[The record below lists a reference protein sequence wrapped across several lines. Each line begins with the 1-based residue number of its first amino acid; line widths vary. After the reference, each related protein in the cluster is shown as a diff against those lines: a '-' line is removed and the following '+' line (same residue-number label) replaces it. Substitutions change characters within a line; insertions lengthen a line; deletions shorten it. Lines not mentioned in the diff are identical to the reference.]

1 MMSRRDR
8 PRRSRVECFRGN
20 AMQLRRRQLLHLA
33 AGAALTSAL
42 ASAFAPLACALD
54 YPTRPVRLIEGY
66 GAGGTPDLVSRLIG
80 QWLSDHLGQPFVVE
94 NRNGASG
101 NIATEAVAMAVPD
114 GYTLLTCASANPIN
128 AALYTRLNFNFIRD
142 IAPVAGLLRV
152 PLVLLVNPSFP
163 ASTFPEFMAYAKA
176 NPGKINLATPGTGTP
191 MHVAADLLKMMTG
204 IDIVEVPYK
213 GPAPAYADLL
223 AGQVQAFIITMPS
236 AMGFIKPGK
245 LRALATLSETRRD
258 VLPDVPAVAE
268 FVPGYEAAAWD
279 GIGAPAKTPKE
290 IVDLLN
296 KTINAGLAD
305 PQIKARL
312 VDLGGDPMPMTP
324 AEFGKF
330 IADETEKWAK
340 VIKFSG
346 AKAD

>member
-1 MMSRRDR
+1 
-8 PRRSRVECFRGN
+8 
-20 AMQLRRRQLLHLA
+20 MQLRRRQFFHLA
-33 AGAALTSAL
+33 AGAAVTP
-42 ASAFAPLACALD
+42 AFARLAGALD

-128 AALYTRLNFNFIRD
+128 AALYTKLNFNFIRD

-191 MHVAADLLKMMTG
+191 MHVGADLLKMMTG

-223 AGQVQAFIITMPS
+223 AGQVQAFIITLPS

-245 LRALATLSETRRD
+245 LRVLATLSMRRD

-268 FVPGYEAAAWD
+268 FVPGYEATAWD

>member
-1 MMSRRDR
+1 MR
-8 PRRSRVECFRGN
+8 
-20 AMQLRRRQLLHLA
+20 LRRRQLLHLA
-33 AGAALTSAL
+33 ASAAIAPAL
-42 ASAFAPLACALD
+42 APTFVRSACALD

-101 NIATEAVAMAVPD
+101 NIATEAVAMAAPD

-128 AALYTRLNFNFIRD
+128 AALYTKLNFNFIRD

-191 MHVAADLLKMMTG
+191 MHVGADLLKMMTG

-223 AGQVQAFIITMPS
+223 GGQVQAFIITLPS

-268 FVPGYEAAAWD
+268 FVPGYEATAWD

>member
-1 MMSRRDR
+1 
-8 PRRSRVECFRGN
+8 
-20 AMQLRRRQLLHLA
+20 MQLRRRRLLHLA
-33 AGAALTSAL
+33 AGAAMAPAL
-42 ASAFAPLACALD
+42 APAFAPLAFALD

-101 NIATEAVAMAVPD
+101 NIATEAVAMAAPD

-128 AALYTRLNFNFIRD
+128 AALYTKLNFNFTRD

-191 MHVAADLLKMMTG
+191 MHVGADLLKMITG

-223 AGQVQAFIITMPS
+223 AGQVQAFIITLPS

-268 FVPGYEAAAWD
+268 FVPGYEATAWD
-279 GIGAPAKTPKE
+279 GIGAPAKTPKD

>member
-1 MMSRRDR
+1 M
-8 PRRSRVECFRGN
+8 P
-20 AMQLRRRQLLHLA
+20 LRRREFFHFA
-33 AGAALTSAL
+33 AGAALAPAFVRSA
-42 ASAFAPLACALD
+42 SALD

-80 QWLSDHLGQPFVVE
+80 QWLSDRLGQPFIVE

-101 NIATEAVAMAVPD
+101 NIATEAVAMASPD

-128 AALYTRLNFNFIRD
+128 AALYTKLNFNFIRD

-163 ASTFPEFMAYAKA
+163 ASTFPEFLAYAKA

-191 MHVAADLLKMMTG
+191 MHVGADLLKMMTG

-213 GPAPAYADLL
+213 GPGPAYADLL
-223 AGQVQAFIITMPS
+223 AGQVQAFIITLPS

-245 LRALATLSETRRD
+245 LRVLATLSATRRD
-258 VLPDVPAVAE
+258 VLSDVPAVAE

>member
-1 MMSRRDR
+1 MRL
-8 PRRSRVECFRGN
+8 PRREFLSLTAAAAV
-20 AMQLRRRQLLHLA
+20 APALPRRAR
-33 AGAALTSAL
+33 
-42 ASAFAPLACALD
+42 ALD
-54 YPTRPVRLIEGY
+54 YPTRPVRLLEGY
-66 GAGGTPDLVSRLIG
+66 GSGGTPDLVSRLIG
-80 QWLSDHLGQPFVVE
+80 QWLSERLGQPFVVE

-101 NIATEAVAMAVPD
+101 NIATEAVATAPPD
-114 GYTLLTCASANPIN
+114 GYMLLTCASANPIN
-128 AALYTRLNFNFIRD
+128 AALYTKLNFNFVRD

-152 PLVLLVNPSFP
+152 PLVLLANPSFP
-163 ASTFPEFMAYAKA
+163 PKSFSEFIAYAKA

-191 MHVAADLLKMMTG
+191 MHVAADMLKMMTG
-204 IDIVEVPYK
+204 VNIVEVPYH

-223 AGQVQAFIITMPS
+223 AGQVQVFIITLPS
-236 AMGFIKPGK
+236 AIGFIRTGK
-245 LRALATLSETRRD
+245 LRALAVLSKTRRD
-258 VLPDVPAVAE
+258 VLPDVPTVAE

-279 GIGAPAKTPKE
+279 GIGAPAKTPSE
-290 IVDLLN
+290 IIDKLN

-312 VDLGGDPMPMTP
+312 TDLGGDPMPMTP
-324 AEFGKF
+324 AEFGSF

>member
-1 MMSRRDR
+1 
-8 PRRSRVECFRGN
+8 
-20 AMQLRRRQLLHLA
+20 
-33 AGAALTSAL
+33 
-42 ASAFAPLACALD
+42 
-54 YPTRPVRLIEGY
+54 
-66 GAGGTPDLVSRLIG
+66 
-80 QWLSDHLGQPFVVE
+80 
-94 NRNGASG
+94 
-101 NIATEAVAMAVPD
+101 
-114 GYTLLTCASANPIN
+114 
-128 AALYTRLNFNFIRD
+128 
-142 IAPVAGLLRV
+142 
-152 PLVLLVNPSFP
+152 
-163 ASTFPEFMAYAKA
+163 MAYAKA

-191 MHVAADLLKMMTG
+191 MHVGADLLKMMTG

-223 AGQVQAFIITMPS
+223 AGQVQAFIITLPS

-268 FVPGYEAAAWD
+268 FVPGYEATAWD

>member
-1 MMSRRDR
+1 MT
-8 PRRSRVECFRGN
+8 
-20 AMQLRRRQLLHLA
+20 LRRRQLLYLSV
-33 AGAALTSAL
+33 GAAVAP
-42 ASAFAPLACALD
+42 AFPRLACALD
-54 YPTRPVRLIEGY
+54 YPTRPVRVIEGY

-80 QWLSDHLGQPFVVE
+80 QWLSDHLGQPFIVE

-101 NIATEAVAMAVPD
+101 NIATEAVAAAAPD

-128 AALYTRLNFNFIRD
+128 AALYTKLNFNFSRD

-163 ASTFPEFMAYAKA
+163 AKTFAEFMSYAKA

-204 IDIVEVPYK
+204 INIVEVPYR

-223 AGQVQAFIITMPS
+223 AGQVQAFIITLPS
-236 AMGFIKPGK
+236 AMGFIRSGK
-245 LRALATLSETRRD
+245 LLALAVLSKTRRD

-290 IVDLLN
+290 IIDKLN
-296 KTINAGLAD
+296 TTINAGLAD

-312 VDLGGDPMPMTP
+312 IDLGGDPMPMTP

>member
-1 MMSRRDR
+1 MT
-8 PRRSRVECFRGN
+8 
-20 AMQLRRRQLLHLA
+20 LRRRQLLYLSV
-33 AGAALTSAL
+33 GAAV
-42 ASAFAPLACALD
+42 APIFPRLACALD
-54 YPTRPVRLIEGY
+54 YPTRPVRVIEGY

-80 QWLSDHLGQPFVVE
+80 QWLSDHLGQPFIVE

-101 NIATEAVAMAVPD
+101 NIATEAVAAAAPD

-128 AALYTRLNFNFIRD
+128 AALYTKLNFNFSRD

-163 ASTFPEFMAYAKA
+163 AKTFAEFMSYAKA

-204 IDIVEVPYK
+204 INIVEVPYR

-223 AGQVQAFIITMPS
+223 AGQVQAFIITLPS
-236 AMGFIKPGK
+236 AMGFIRSGK
-245 LRALATLSETRRD
+245 LLALAVLSKTRRD

-290 IVDLLN
+290 IIDKLN
-296 KTINAGLAD
+296 STINAGLAD

-312 VDLGGDPMPMTP
+312 IDLGGDPMPMTP